1 VSEGHW
7 NRPRP
12 PAVVTQ
18 PQPASGDDGDTIQLG
33 LTEYSSAHQLLKAI
47 YLDDSQPLGRR
58 MRAAI
63 AALPFEV
70 PKLTAAAGG
79 PGRDLGDK
87 LEAARKRSGK
97 GLVIEHQPQ
106 ETESAETVPVGA
118 SVPSPGDVG

>member
-18 PQPASGDDGDTIQLG
+18 PQPVESLGDDGDTIQLG

-87 LEAARKRSGK
+87 LDAARKRSGK
-97 GLVIEHQPQ
+97 GLVIEHQLQ
-106 ETESAETVPVGA
+106 ETVARDG
-118 SVPSPGDVG
+118 G

>member
-1 VSEGHW
+1 MEGKKM
-7 NRPRP
+7 NDYRFRP
-12 PAVVTQ
+12 PIERAMDRP

-97 GLVIEHQPQ
+97 GLIIEHQPAD
-106 ETESAETVPVGA
+106 AEALVREEG
-118 SVPSPGDVG
+118 

>member
-1 VSEGHW
+1 MNGHW

-58 MRAAI
+58 IRCAV

-97 GLVIEHQPQ
+97 GLVIEHQPHAQ
-106 ETESAETVPVGA
+106 PQPQDLAPEALEPTRR
-118 SVPSPGDVG
+118 